1 LSFLEVIKAHVCTK
15 HEVVL
20 HGYFSSNF
28 STWEAF
34 GSSVNTTL
42 EMFAYKFYGKVA

>member
-1 LSFLEVIKAHVCTK
+1 MYVQNMRWFCMVS
-15 HEVVL
+15 
-20 HGYFSSNF
+20 YFSSNF